1 MEKRSCHK
9 TIKLKQNQKNK
20 TKQKKFKMVL
30 NSELQNKK
38 SSIFFLMGLSS
49 WNLLWWYDDHNLAT
63 NGFELWTFTSLV
75 ITQGLYHQ
83 MMTSYVVFFLLEKI
97 NLFATFHK
105 GLWPNL
111 LNP

>member
-9 TIKLKQNQKNK
+9 TIKLKKNQKNK

-49 WNLLWWYDDHNLAT
+49 WNLL
-63 NGFELWTFTSLV
+63 
-75 ITQGLYHQ
+75 
-83 MMTSYVVFFLLEKI
+83 
-97 NLFATFHK
+97 
-105 GLWPNL
+105 
-111 LNP
+111 